1 MMLNTNVSEFILI
14 GLTQEP
20 VRKTIVFSLFVL
32 FYMGTL
38 LGNLLI
44 ITTTKTSQALESPM
58 YFFLF
63 YLSLS
68 DTCFS
73 TSIAPKTIV
82 DALRKQ
88 ATISFTECVIQIVSL
103 HFFGCL
109 EILILIQM
117 AVDRYVAI
125 CKPLHYMTIM
135 NHQVCGVLVAL
146 AWVGSCVHS
155 LVQIFLALS
164 LPLCGPNEI
173 DHYFCDLQPLLK
185 LACSDTYVTNRLLVS
200 NSGTICSVGFILLMA
215 SYIVILHSLRH
226 HSAEERRKA
235 LSTCVSHI
243 IVVILFF
250 VPCIFIYTRPATTFP
265 IDKMIAVFYTIGTPF
280 LNPLIYTLRNAEVQ
294 IAMRNFWR
302 KTFISADKI

>member
-73 TSIAPKTIV
+73 TSIAPRTIV

-164 LPLCGPNEI
+164 LPFCGPNEI